1 MACFRVDRNFLE
13 PSKNERFVSTAV
25 CDVIKSSAV
34 VIKMSSNAV
43 ALKDM
48 KTGRTGLGCEAQLE
62 EREFG

>member
-1 MACFRVDRNFLE
+1 MPVY
-13 PSKNERFVSTAV
+13 RFVSTAV

-48 KTGRTGLGCEAQLE
+48 KTGRIGHGCEAQLE